1 MLVAVEEVERKPDVD
16 VVVEVDDGADALDV
30 PVVLDDLEVL
40 VCAEEEREPVLTVV
54 VVLPVEERVV
64 VVVAVVA
71 EREPDSAGAF
81 ARDELLDVAADL
93 DALPVVAD
101 LDALLAVADL
111 DALLAAA
118 ERLLEDAG

>member
-40 VCAEEEREPVLTVV
+40 VCAEDEREPVLTVV
-54 VVLPVEERVV
+54 VVLPVDDERVV
-64 VVVAVVA
+64 VVVAVIA

-101 LDALLAVADL
+101 LDALLAVA
-111 DALLAAA
+111 